1 MRTPMPRCT
10 IEVKCGGGKRL
21 YGGLVD
27 SNGFPGIIFL
37 NSSHVKKLNDIKKG
51 ILCGMCPAFFF
62 GFAWPFETLHEISEH
77 YASK

>member
-1 MRTPMPRCT
+1 
-10 IEVKCGGGKRL
+10 
-21 YGGLVD
+21 VD